1 MDVRFGDFRF
11 NSGTR
16 LLTRG
21 PEVIHLTRK
30 AIELLSLLL
39 ERRPDAVSKEEVHTR
54 LWATTY
60 VSEASLQGL
69 ISEIREALGDDARRP
84 RFIRTAH
91 GFGYAFCG
99 PTDDAF
105 SGNGRSQASAWLIGE
120 SGRLPLV
127 EGVNVIGRSGADV
140 IALDSPTV
148 SRRHAQLVLGAE
160 ALLEDLGSKNGTIL
174 NERAVDRPTSLA
186 DGDRIRIGSF
196 LFTFR
201 VDRPADSTRTLSS
214 IRPHGKRRAR
224 E

>member
-127 EGVNVIGRSGADV
+127 E
-140 IALDSPTV
+140 
-148 SRRHAQLVLGAE
+148 
-160 ALLEDLGSKNGTIL
+160 
-174 NERAVDRPTSLA
+174 
-186 DGDRIRIGSF
+186 
-196 LFTFR
+196 
-201 VDRPADSTRTLSS
+201 
-214 IRPHGKRRAR
+214 
-224 E
+224 